1 MKDEGKTKA
10 RLIKEL
16 KALRRDIRK
25 LEASKQGLEKAE
37 ERAKWAYE
45 KLRETQGQLIQ
56 NEKMA
61 ALGRLA
67 SGFAHEI
74 RNPLE
79 IILMGVEFLDNRIA
93 DDDRMS
99 KMSVDKIK
107 KSVERAGRI
116 ITDMLQFSGT
126 KKPEFASI
134 DVCGLLDE
142 TRSLIEH
149 RARANKVGVKV
160 DCSGGG
166 MAIEA
171 DSGLL
176 QQVFLNLFINAIDA
190 MPEGGNLIVR
200 VYDKTADTV
209 GYKIGYRVSDY
220 FQIGGRMVVV
230 EVEDTGTGI
239 PEDQLTKVFD
249 CFFTTKQSGKGTG
262 LGLSLANLIVDWHKG
277 TIEVKSEQ
285 GRGTKFTVNLQPAGR
300 GAS

>member
-1 MKDEGKTKA
+1 MKDERKTKA

-16 KALRRDIRK
+16 KALRRGVRK
-25 LEASKQGLEKAE
+25 LEASKEGFEKAE
-37 ERAKWAYE
+37 ERATWAYE

-79 IILMGVEFLDNRIA
+79 IILMGVEFLDGRIA
-93 DDDRMS
+93 DDDRTS
-99 KMSVDKIK
+99 KMSVEKIK

-116 ITDMLQFSGT
+116 ITDMLQFSRT
-126 KKPEFASI
+126 KKPAFASI
-134 DVCGLLDE
+134 DVCGLLE
-142 TRSLIEH
+142 GTKGLIEH
-149 RARANKVGVKV
+149 RAQASNVSVRTEFPEG
-160 DCSGGG
+160 DT
-166 MAIEA
+166 AIEA

-176 QQVFLNLFINAIDA
+176 QQVFLNLLINAIDA
-190 MPEGGNLIVR
+190 MPGGGDLIVR
-200 VYDKTADTV
+200 VYDKTADKV

-220 FQIGGRMVVV
+220 FQIGGRVVVV

-285 GRGTKFTVNLQPAGR
+285 GRGTKFIVNLQPAGR